1 MTAECTITRP
11 SHVATFNESTGH
23 ATFPTATTIYA
34 GPCRLQAS
42 QRLGGNTTT
51 GGAQVV
57 QHRYM
62 VAIPADADPPHVNDQ
77 FTVTACAGDPS
88 VVGRPMRVVDVLN
101 GSLTW
106 QRDLVVD
113 DTEPTTR

>member
-11 SHVATFNESTGH
+11 SHVATFNESTGR
-23 ATFPTATTIYA
+23 ATFPTATAVYT

-42 QRLGGNTTT
+42 QRPTGAGTT

-57 QHRYM
+57 QYRYA
-62 VAIPADADPPHVNDQ
+62 VAIPADASPPQVNDQ
-77 FTVTACAGDPS
+77 VTVTACAGDPTF
-88 VVGRPMRVVDVLN
+88 VGRVLRIVDVLD

-106 QRDLVVD
+106 QRNLIAE